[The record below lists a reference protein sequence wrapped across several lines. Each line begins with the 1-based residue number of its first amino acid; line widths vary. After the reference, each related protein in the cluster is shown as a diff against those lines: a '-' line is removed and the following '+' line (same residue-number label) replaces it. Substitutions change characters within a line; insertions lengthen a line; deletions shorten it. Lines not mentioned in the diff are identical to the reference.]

1 LKPPSSSPSFS
12 PKNLSAFKGKK
23 TSERDQKKEFK
34 GSIVRKRRNIFQFSL
49 FLAEKKKCVEYFVRE
64 KS

>member
-1 LKPPSSSPSFS
+1 LLLRAKRPLKEI
-12 PKNLSAFKGKK
+12 K
-23 TSERDQKKEFK
+23 KKEFK